1 MAVTEMKT
9 GREASS
15 TKTRAH
21 EIGVPIDL
29 LVRLALDDGGSEIVE
44 FAFSICVWMM
54 GAFLVMYGSFALYA
68 AHFVA
73 NAADEA
79 ARFAIVRGSSWN
91 GASCSSNLLDCTASS
106 TDIKNYVVRMLPP
119 GLSSS
124 NLTVSTSWPGTT
136 STGGTC
142 DSEDG
147 VNSPNCI
154 VQVTVGYRFK
164 FPLPFFAQSALPLS
178 SSSSMTIFQ

>member
-1 MAVTEMKT
+1 MKAVW
-9 GREASS
+9 EASATS
-15 TKTRAH
+15 IGGKKTVPW
-21 EIGVPIDL
+21 IGL
-29 LVRLALDDGGSEIVE
+29 LARLALDDGGSEIVE
-44 FAFSICVWMM
+44 FAFSICLWMM
-54 GAFLVMYGSFALYA
+54 GAVLVMYGSFALYA

-106 TDIKNYVVRMLPP
+106 TDIQNYVVRMLPP

-147 VNSPNCI
+147 ANSPNCM
-154 VQVTVGYRFK
+154 VQVTVGYSFK
-164 FPLPFFAQSALPLS
+164 FPLPFFPQNALPLS
-178 SSSSMTIFQ
+178 SSSTMTISQ